1 MAKTKWWMSQS
12 TFNIPSAVSISVLER
27 SWIDLIDDCIFP
39 PTDLILTKTRGD
51 PNDQNQK
58 QQLHFQPLISPARY
72 AQQQCMSTNDSI
84 YLNFAFYLEDIE
96 VKINGRGK

>member
-1 MAKTKWWMSQS
+1 M
-12 TFNIPSAVSISVLER
+12 ER

-39 PTDLILTKTRGD
+39 PTDLILTKTKGD
-51 PNDQNQK
+51 PKNQNQK

-96 VKINGRGK
+96 VKINGRGNKDNSLRPLKNIQAKAEISK